1 MNPRAM
7 LADGLAVILT
17 VGCGSVREST
27 SGSAVPVSSA
37 PTQPTTR
44 ADAERIAMGQFR
56 DVTRVRIVYA
66 SLEDGVWY
74 VLVARL
80 PETPGAHT
88 TFKIR
93 AQDGVIIGTIPG
105 A

>member
-1 MNPRAM
+1 
-7 LADGLAVILT
+7 V
-17 VGCGSVREST
+17 
-27 SGSAVPVSSA
+27 
-37 PTQPTTR
+37 
-44 ADAERIAMGQFR
+44 GQFR
-56 DVTRVRIVYA
+56 DVTRVRIVNA
-66 SLEDGVWY
+66 LLEDGVWY

-80 PETPGAHT
+80 PATPGAHT